1 LSGVS
6 IALTFATLLMVSGSA
21 LADQFTFTSPG
32 TVTWDGVYVN
42 PYQATDNTQPQNNP
56 LTIYCDDWNTEF
68 SGNPTWSAD
77 VYALTAGNVQ
87 YLKYGGITSAEAV
100 TIASGVLSASA
111 YSNPKVYDLYL
122 EAAYLDSKLEAV
134 LASKPVNTTL
144 QEEYAAA
151 NWLLFVNSANVGGL
165 IGAINGSGTAFATAV
180 YNDLASAQTIVNANG
195 FNPAGWDVIVPA
207 NSNSFAMQE
216 FLVDPVPEPRAVIL
230 FGTVIWLLG
239 LLEFRRLAQ
248 GVADRALAQTLAEGR
263 ERTGARSRS
272 TVVSRRL

>member
-1 LSGVS
+1 LSGAS

-68 SGNPTWSAD
+68 SGNPTWTAT

-87 YLKYGGITSAEAV
+87 YFKYGGISSAESV
-100 TIASGVLSASA
+100 SISPSGVLTAQP
-111 YSNPKVYDLYL
+111 YSNPNVYDLYL
-122 EAAYLDSKLEAV
+122 EAAYLDSQLQTV
-134 LASKPVNTTL
+134 LASKPVNTIL

-151 NWLLFVNSANVGGL
+151 NWLLFVNSANVAGL
-165 IGAINGSGTAFATAV
+165 IGAINGSVSGFATAV
-180 YNDLASAQTIVNANG
+180 YNDLSNAQSAINNND

-207 NSNSFAMQE
+207 TSNSFPMQE
-216 FLVDPVPEPRAVIL
+216 FLMDPVPEPSAVIL
-230 FGTVIWLLG
+230 FGTIVCLLG
-239 LLEFRRLAQ
+239 LFEFRR
-248 GVADRALAQTLAEGR
+248 
-263 ERTGARSRS
+263 
-272 TVVSRRL
+272 RRKA

>member
-1 LSGVS
+1 LFRTSL
-6 IALTFATLLMVSGSA
+6 ALAFTTLVVVSGSA

-68 SGNPTWSAD
+68 SGNPTWTANI
-77 VYALTAGNVQ
+77 YALTAGNVQ
-87 YLKYGGITSAEAV
+87 YFKYGGISSAESV
-100 TIASGVLSASA
+100 TISGGVLSASS
-111 YSNPKVYDLYL
+111 YSNPNVYDLYL
-122 EAAYLDSKLEAV
+122 EAAYLDSQLQTV

-165 IGAINGSGTAFATAV
+165 IAAINGSGSVFATAV
-180 YNDLASAQTIVNANG
+180 YNDLSNAQSIVSADG
-195 FNPAGWDVIVPA
+195 FNPVNWDVIVPA

-216 FLVDPVPEPRAVIL
+216 FLMDPVPEPSAVIL
-230 FGTVIWLLG
+230 FGTIVCLLG
-239 LLEFRRLAQ
+239 LVQFRR
-248 GVADRALAQTLAEGR
+248 
-263 ERTGARSRS
+263 
-272 TVVSRRL
+272 RRKA